1 MPSDQMLA
9 ELSQDP
15 RTIAYRA
22 ERLAAWADLRRRHA
36 EFQASAEK
44 HGSSESAAEFVADLY
59 IRGDL
64 NHFVAELLAHS
75 RTEHALEFLG
85 KAPKGWGSRS
95 EMLLDL
101 DSYVKQTT
109 ARSYH
114 IVALNVPVATLSTL
128 AAEDPV
134 KWRAWLEK
142 LVNQLGAAKLVPHVF
157 DPKDEKTGPI
167 LGPAPKK
174 PAPIPTPPPAP
185 LPPSP
190 APDTGG
196 WRTPLAVVGGLAVG
210 GLVVGTI
217 AALRR

>member
-1 MPSDQMLA
+1 MPSDQLLA
-9 ELSQDP
+9 EFNQDP

-44 HGSSESAAEFVADLY
+44 HGSSESAAEFAADLHV
-59 IRGDL
+59 RGDL
-64 NHFVAELLAHS
+64 NHFIGELLAHS
-75 RTEHALEFLG
+75 RTENALEFLG

-101 DSYVKQTT
+101 DSYVTQTT
-109 ARSYH
+109 SRSYH

-128 AAEDPV
+128 TAEDPV

-142 LVNQLGAAKLVPHVF
+142 LMNQLGAAKLAPHVF
-157 DPKDEKTGPI
+157 DPKDEKPGPN
-167 LGPAPKK
+167 LGSAPKR
-174 PAPIPTPPPAP
+174 PAPPPAP
-185 LPPSP
+185 PPTPPPPSP
-190 APDTGG
+190 APDTGR
-196 WRTPLAVVGGLAVG
+196 WRTPLAVVGGLAAG
-210 GLVVGTI
+210 ALVVGTI